1 MKKTLLLWLFG
12 LLLSTQVLAQN
23 RSLSGTVKDATTGE
37 ALIGVNVTGKGTTIG
52 TVTDIDGKY
61 TLELPKDVNT
71 LLFSY
76 IGYTN
81 LERPVNALK
90 IDAAMAVEGQE
101 LEEVVIGALGI
112 KKEEKTLTYSS
123 QKVSGESLTK
133 SREANL
139 VNQLSGKISGVQVTS
154 SNGAPGSS
162 ARLIIRGASSL
173 TGSNQPLYVVDGI
186 PIDNRSFSGAS
197 SGNPTGSFDTPNGI
211 NAINADDVE
220 DVQVL
225 KGSAASALYG
235 VRAANGVILITTKK
249 GKINEKRPVGVE
261 MNTSVEFQRPFII
274 PDFQN
279 SYGQGPSKDF
289 FDWGVEGGG
298 DGAVDES
305 WGPPLDKGLE
315 FIQWDS
321 YKNGGKAM
329 PWVSRPDN
337 IKDLYNLGV
346 TWNNSVALSGGTD
359 KGTFRLSFG
368 NLNQKGII
376 YNTDYNR
383 YTVGL
388 NSSFNLTDNLT
399 ASFGVTYSK
408 EKSNNLPTVGYSAE
422 NFVQQT
428 IWSGR
433 NVDFKALRDWR
444 NLPLIEGTDRPAYG
458 TPYTWNTQF
467 QNNPFW
473 VLDNNLNGFN
483 KDRIIGNIQLSYKI
497 HKYISMTVRSGA
509 DFFSSVTT
517 EQKAIYTNESI
528 NGFYRE
534 RHRRFYEINSDA
546 LLSYNQSFLKNDK
559 LSLSLSVG
567 GNLMQSRFRN
577 IFGTVNALELP
588 NLYTL
593 TNVKSGQTAQ
603 LTNTVTNS
611 NLNTIRSFG
620 EISWDRWVY
629 ANFTVTNDW
638 ASVLPKENNSFLSYS
653 AGASL
658 VLSELIKKKQDVL
671 SFLKIRGSYASVG
684 NFGALDPYRIQ
695 QNYAIRDLGST
706 FGNIFINDPAA
717 LNNPNLKPERS
728 NEWEVGMDLRLYKNM
743 FRINLAYYDRKSKD
757 LLLAVPVSAGT
768 GYTTAWQNIGA
779 LRNRGVEL
787 QFGATLV
794 DKKGYKVD
802 LDFNW
807 AKNKNTVIDID
818 GSPTGSLILGGQW
831 DMTLEAVTGQP
842 YGLIRGKG
850 FERAPDG
857 QIIYENGFPVVNP
870 EKQNFGSIQPKWTG
884 GAGLTVTLKGV
895 TISTLF
901 DMKWGGNVHSMTY
914 SWGRYA
920 GTLAESLLG
929 RETGIVGDGVKNIGT
944 DDEPVYV
951 ANDIVVP
958 AKTYN
963 QNVYGNNNTENGVF
977 DASYIKWRRL
987 YVGYTLPAKALKA
1000 VKLQEVSFGVVG
1012 SNLLMVYRRAP
1023 HIDPETGFSDD
1034 NAEQG
1039 QEFGQLPS
1047 TRSIGFNFNFKF

>member
-12 LLLSTQVLAQN
+12 LLLTAQVFAQN

-61 TLELPKDVNT
+61 TLELPKDVTT

-81 LERPVNALK
+81 LEKPINALK
-90 IDAAMAVEGQE
+90 IDASMSVEGQE

-112 KKEEKTLTYSS
+112 KKEEKTITYSS

-133 SREANL
+133 AREANL

-154 SNGAPGSS
+154 SNGAPGASS
-162 ARLIIRGASSL
+162 RLIIRGASSL

-186 PIDNRSFSGAS
+186 PIDNRSFSGGS
-197 SGNPTGSFDTPNGI
+197 SGNPQGSFDTPNGV
-211 NAINADDVE
+211 NAISADDIE

-249 GKINEKRPVGVE
+249 GKVNDKKPVGVE

-289 FDWGVEGGG
+289 FDWGIEGDA
-298 DGAVDES
+298 DGSVDES

-321 YKNGGKAM
+321 YKNGGKAT
-329 PWVSRPDN
+329 PWVSHPDN
-337 IKDLYNLGV
+337 IKNLYNLGV
-346 TWNNSVALSGGTD
+346 TWNNSIALSGGSD
-359 KGTFRLSFG
+359 KGTFRLSFS

-408 EKSNNLPTVGYSAE
+408 EKSDNLPTVGYSAE

-433 NVDFKALRDWR
+433 NVDFQALRDWR
-444 NLPLIEGTDRPAYG
+444 NLPLVEGDRPAYG
-458 TPYTWNTQF
+458 TPYNWNTQF

-483 KDRIIGNIQLSYKI
+483 KDRLIGNIQLNYKI
-497 HKYISMTVRSGA
+497 HKYISMTVRSGV
-509 DFFSSVTT
+509 DFYSSLTT

-528 NGFYRE
+528 DGFYRE
-534 RHRRFYEINSDA
+534 RHRRFYEINTDA
-546 LLSYNQSFLKNDK
+546 LLSYNQSFLKNDR
-559 LSLSLSVG
+559 LSLSLNIG

-593 TNVKSGQTAQ
+593 TNVKSGQTAD
-603 LTNTVTNS
+603 LTNTITNS

-638 ASVLPKENNSFLSYS
+638 ASVLPKDNNSFLSYS
-653 AGASL
+653 VGSSL
-658 VLSELIKKKQDVL
+658 VLSELIKKKQDIL
-671 SFLKIRGSYASVG
+671 SFLKVRGSYASVG

-695 QNYAIRDLGST
+695 QNYAINSLGST
-706 FGNIFINDPAA
+706 FGSIFIGDPSA

-728 NEWEVGMDLRLYKNM
+728 NEWEIGVDLRLYKNM
-743 FRINLAYYDRKSKD
+743 FRINMAYYDKKSKD

-768 GYTTAWQNIGA
+768 GYTTAWQNIA
-779 LRNRGVEL
+779 SMRNRGVEL

-807 AKNKNTVIDID
+807 AKNKNTVVDID
-818 GSPTGSLILGGQW
+818 GTSDGALILGGQW

-857 QIIYENGFPVVNP
+857 QIIYENGFPVINP

-920 GTLAESLLG
+920 GTLAESLAG
-929 RETGIVGDGVKNIGT
+929 RETGIVGDGVVNIGT
-944 DDEPVYV
+944 DDEPEYV
-951 ANDIVVP
+951 PNDIVVS
-958 AKTYN
+958 AKAYN
-963 QNVYGNNNTENGVF
+963 QNVYGNNTTENGVF
-977 DASYIKWRRL
+977 DASYVKWRRL

-1000 VKLQEVSFGVVG
+1000 IKLQEVSFGIVG
-1012 SNLLMVYRRAP
+1012 SNLLMVYRKAP
-1023 HIDPETGFSDD
+1023 HIDPETGFSDV
-1034 NAEQG
+1034 NGEQG